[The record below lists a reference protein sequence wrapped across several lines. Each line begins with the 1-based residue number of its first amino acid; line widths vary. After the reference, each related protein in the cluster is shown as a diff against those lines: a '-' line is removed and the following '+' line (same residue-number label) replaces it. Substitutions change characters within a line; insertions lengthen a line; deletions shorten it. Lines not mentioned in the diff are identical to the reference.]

1 MAIKTYTGV
10 WNENQAAHLLRR
22 TLFGPTYTQIK
33 AAQNAYQKMMNEQM
47 QKYLADLRENA
58 LKQQEQEGD
67 VQNSGTTGFSG
78 IQG

>member
-1 MAIKTYTGV
+1 MGKKTKEHRKKV
-10 WNENQAAHLLRR
+10 AARNQ
-22 TLFGPTYTQIK
+22 QIK

-58 LKQQEQEGD
+58 LKQQGQEGD

>member
-1 MAIKTYTGV
+1 MGKKAKEHRKKV
-10 WNENQAAHLLRR
+10 AARNQ
-22 TLFGPTYTQIK
+22 QIK

-67 VQNSGTTGFSG
+67 VQNNGTTGFT
-78 IQG
+78 IQ

>member
-1 MAIKTYTGV
+1 
-10 WNENQAAHLLRR
+10 
-22 TLFGPTYTQIK
+22 
-33 AAQNAYQKMMNEQM
+33 MMNEQM

>member
-1 MAIKTYTGV
+1 MGKKAKEHRKKV
-10 WNENQAAHLLRR
+10 AARNQ
-22 TLFGPTYTQIK
+22 QIK

-47 QKYLADLRENA
+47 QKYLADLREKA

>member
-1 MAIKTYTGV
+1 MGKKAKEHRKKV
-10 WNENQAAHLLRR
+10 AARNQ
-22 TLFGPTYTQIK
+22 QIK

-58 LKQQEQEGD
+58 LKQQGQEGD

>member
-1 MAIKTYTGV
+1 MGKKAKEHRKKV
-10 WNENQAAHLLRR
+10 AARNQ
-22 TLFGPTYTQIK
+22 QIK

>member
-1 MAIKTYTGV
+1 MGKKAKEHRKKV
-10 WNENQAAHLLRR
+10 AARNQ
-22 TLFGPTYTQIK
+22 QIK

-67 VQNSGTTGFSG
+67 VQNNGTTGFTM
-78 IQG
+78 Q